1 MSLFICIALAF
12 SSLLILWLSSTYL
25 QRSYFLQYTSTRN
38 GCAPPRSLPSKD
50 LFFGLDT
57 FFAAMKAMNNHCRM
71 RTIQAQTRI
80 YGRTFQSFPF
90 NRRVITITSA
100 RNIQHV
106 LSHEHEKFGVSP
118 IRGPSVAMTGPG
130 IITNDGKVW
139 EHARAMI
146 RPSFARS
153 LVADRDMFDV
163 HVEHFLGLLPEL
175 GATVD
180 LQPLF
185 DRLVCQMNRLYCFK
199 LLLTV
204 DRS

>member
-1 MSLFICIALAF
+1 
-12 SSLLILWLSSTYL
+12 
-25 QRSYFLQYTSTRN
+25 
-38 GCAPPRSLPSKD
+38 
-50 LFFGLDT
+50 
-57 FFAAMKAMNNHCRM
+57 
-71 RTIQAQTRI
+71 
-80 YGRTFQSFPF
+80 
-90 NRRVITITSA
+90 
-100 RNIQHV
+100 
-106 LSHEHEKFGVSP
+106 
-118 IRGPSVAMTGPG
+118 MTGPG